1 MVTTIETDLKEILG
15 EFKQEFLK
23 LNQRLDRIESDLTSL
38 KVSQVEIKGE
48 METFKAEVKGE
59 LETIKAES
67 KGEFSTLKNELAF
80 IREDVK
86 DLKNSQ
92 RAQIWALIITVI
104 GATITAVVKFGFFP
118 NP

>member
-1 MVTTIETDLKEILG
+1 MATTIETDLKEVLG

-23 LNQRLDRIESDLTSL
+23 LNQRLDRIEGDLTSL
-38 KVSQVEIKGE
+38 KVSQAEIKGE
-48 METFKAEVKGE
+48 LETFKAEV
-59 LETIKAES
+59 

-80 IREDVK
+80 IKEDVK
-86 DLKNSQ
+86 DLKSSQ
-92 RAQIWALIITVI
+92 RSQIWALIITVI